1 MDPQTA
7 ICQHHVANIVQ
18 TYANLSKEF
27 HSVEQHVIIHLAK
40 SRILSFEHYR
50 AVVEGLPEVKH
61 KLDSMIE
68 KEHQIQ
74 PNDDKKEKTPQ
85 FYPVNTFDIMRNYLN
100 DEEMHKV
107 LDHLLE
113 KLGFRSISSLILTAN
128 DVSTI
133 KFLPQPVIKNWHQ
146 LETLI
151 LSRNKI
157 HNCELSDFLGVLPN
171 LKLLDLSQNFI
182 VTFQSKDT
190 SSLKKEN
197 MHEQLL

>member
-157 HNCELSDFLGVLPN
+157 HHCELSDFLGVLPN

-190 SSLKKEN
+190 CSENKEN